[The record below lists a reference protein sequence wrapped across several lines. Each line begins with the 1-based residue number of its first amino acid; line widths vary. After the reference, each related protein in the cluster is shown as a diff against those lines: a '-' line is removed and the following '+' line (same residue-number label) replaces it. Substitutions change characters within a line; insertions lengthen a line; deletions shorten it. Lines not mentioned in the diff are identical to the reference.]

1 MRQLSDFPTKHIEG
15 NLAFGRDGTV
25 TAYFEVEGFGY
36 DFRDVE
42 QKKAPYFNQMV
53 FLTKNQYD
61 LHFLL
66 IPFQTDVT
74 SIIDKTIEEVSRR
87 NFDLKEHGL
96 VYLQSLKKTVVANS
110 MNGDSN
116 QYHAYIGVQLDVSKN
131 KYKEGN
137 VGTQLISSMKAFV
150 EGLNSPVYKA
160 VGLDPYDLLKSEIDA
175 WKEQSQTI
183 ESEIG
188 SSFSSPVRPLSAAET
203 LFLIEYNFA
212 LTNEGLEFSERQTGS
227 KVTGTDQEGHV
238 YEAVR
243 PNKKSFYDLQNAEIE
258 EYDPK
263 TLRLR
268 KLVDNEIKEQF
279 VQYLVIDNMDS
290 VNYHPGFEWLYK
302 LQTDLLFPVGV
313 SIRAYHK
320 SNKKIRKELSNAL
333 LEYQDQKDEA
343 RKAQSTVDKSVS
355 SSEQGAIQM
364 EEVFKKSGHPAYAC
378 SFVLRVTAPSM
389 MDLKIRVEKV
399 TNLLSRDGISLQTPY
414 GDSMS
419 YFMEFIPGSRRYS
432 SDYWQE
438 VSPGVLAS
446 LMFGATTNIGDNRG
460 FLIGFTKKLKKPV
473 FIQPDLAAKAFEN
486 VNNIFDSLSIMVAGE
501 TGKGKSVLMNLVA
514 TLSALTVG
522 SQVLVID
529 PKGDRKSWVDG
540 IPFIPKEFISVWT
553 LGESETDAGCLD
565 PFRTSADLREAKDI
579 CMDILSYLADVS
591 LSDDG
596 YSLLSEAIEH
606 AGDQHDPCIG
616 AALNYLKDLYQ
627 ERPDYMS
634 SERHSALER
643 LISTLETLRK
653 NQLATLLFGEI
664 GQQYRVLDVN
674 KPLQVLMVQNLKL
687 PEKNTKIRATHKI
700 SEAILISITAFTKQ
714 YMFKHD
720 RSKHKLILQ
729 DESKSIEKSEMG
741 SELIDFIERKGRY
754 YNTTLLKGT
763 QKSSDYEDA
772 TNIGM
777 KFCFQLYQAKEAEN
791 MLEFYNLPVTQNNRT
806 TIQNFVRGEALF
818 QDIYGRSAV
827 IEVNTVFGEL
837 LKAFDSST
845 ADEEERQW
853 EKEREEKDFTTV
865 GV

>member
-1 MRQLSDFPTKHIEG
+1 MRQLTNFPTKHIEG
-15 NLAFGRDGTV
+15 NLAWGRDDTV

-36 DFRDVE
+36 DFRDAE
-42 QKKAPYFNQMV
+42 QKKTPYFNQMA

-66 IPFQTDVT
+66 IPFQTDAT
-74 SIIDKTIEEVSRR
+74 SIIDNTIQEVKRR
-87 NFDLKEHGL
+87 NYDLKEYGL
-96 VYLQSLKKTVVANS
+96 QYLESLKRTIVANS
-110 MNGDSN
+110 MNRDSN
-116 QYHAYIGVQLDVSKN
+116 QYHGYIGVQLDLSKN
-131 KYKEGN
+131 KYREGN
-137 VGTQLISSMKAFV
+137 VGTNFLSSVKAFV
-150 EGLNSPVYKA
+150 EGINSPVYKA
-160 VGLDPYDLLKSEIDA
+160 VGLDPYDLLKSDIDA
-175 WKEQSQTI
+175 WKDQAKTV

-188 SSFSSPVRPLSAAET
+188 ASYSSPVRALSAAET
-203 LFLIEYNFA
+203 LFLAEYNFS
-212 LTNEGLEFSERQTGS
+212 LTSEGSEFKESQTG
-227 KVTGTDQEGHV
+227 KVVTGTDQEGNT
-238 YEAVR
+238 YEAIR
-243 PNKKSFYDLQNAEIE
+243 PNKKAFFDLQNAEIE
-258 EYDPK
+258 ECDPK
-263 TLRLR
+263 TLCLR
-268 KLVDNEIKEQF
+268 KLVDNEIREQF
-279 VQYLVIDNMDS
+279 VQYLVIDDMDS
-290 VNYHPGFEWLYK
+290 VNHHPGFEWLYQI
-302 LQTDLLFPVGV
+302 QTDLAFPVGV

-333 LEYQDQKDEA
+333 LEYEDQKDEA
-343 RKAQSTVDKSVS
+343 RKANSNVDKSVS

-378 SFVLRVTAPSM
+378 SFVLRVVAPNTQV
-389 MDLKIRVEKV
+389 LKDRVNSVRRE
-399 TNLLSRDGISLQTPY
+399 LSKKGISLQTPY
-414 GDSMS
+414 GDTMS
-419 YFMEFIPGSRRYS
+419 YFMEFIPGSKRYS

-473 FIQPDLAAKAFEN
+473 FIQPDLAAKAFDN
-486 VNNIFDSLSIMVAGE
+486 VKNIFDSLSIMVAGE
-501 TGKGKSVLMNLVA
+501 TGKGKSVLMNLIA

-522 SQVLVID
+522 SHVLAID
-529 PKGDRKSWVDG
+529 PKGDRKGWKDG
-540 IPFIPKEFISVWT
+540 LPFIPKEYISVWT
-553 LGESETDAGCLD
+553 LGESEEDAGCLD
-565 PFRTSADLREAKDI
+565 PFRTSTEIREAKDI
-579 CMDILSYLADVS
+579 CMDILSYLTGVS

-596 YSLLSEAIEH
+596 YSLLSDAVEH
-606 AGDQHDPCIG
+606 AGDQPDPCIG
-616 AALNYLKDLYQ
+616 AALNFLKDLY
-627 ERPDYMS
+627 ENKPDYMS
-634 SERHSALER
+634 EDRHAALER
-643 LISTLETLRK
+643 LIGTLETLRK

-664 GQQYRVLDVN
+664 GQQYRVLDVFH
-674 KPLQVLMVQNLKL
+674 KPIQVLMVQNLKL

-714 YMFKHD
+714 YMFNHE

-729 DESKSIEKSEMG
+729 DESRSIEKSEMG
-741 SELIDFIERKGRY
+741 AELIDFIERKGRF

-791 MLEFYNLPVTQNNRT
+791 MLDFYNLPVTRNNVS
-806 TIQNFVRGEALF
+806 TIQNFVRGETLF

-827 IEVNTVFGEL
+827 VEVNTVFGEL

-853 EKEREEKDFTTV
+853 EKEREKSPV